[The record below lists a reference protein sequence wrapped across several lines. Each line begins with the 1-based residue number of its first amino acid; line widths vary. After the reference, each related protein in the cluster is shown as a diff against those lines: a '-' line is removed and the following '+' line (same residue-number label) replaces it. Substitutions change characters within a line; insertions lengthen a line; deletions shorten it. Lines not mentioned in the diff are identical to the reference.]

1 MTGGRPTEYKAETI
15 AKQVE
20 RYIDLCKS
28 QSFLPTIE
36 GLAVHLCVA
45 RQTLYDWADPKS
57 ERFHEEFSY
66 IFEQLKAAQAS
77 QLLQNGL
84 VGVYNST
91 ITELMLTKRGYKD
104 KSDVTGDDK
113 QTEGNKIVLTDFKS
127 GTESQ

>member
-1 MTGGRPTEYKAETI
+1 MTAGRPTEYDAEAI
-15 AKQVE
+15 SKGVE
-20 RYIDLCKS
+20 GYIDLCKS
-28 QSFLPTIE
+28 QSYLPTIE

-84 VGVYNST
+84 VGAYNST
-91 ITELMLTKRGYKD
+91 ITKLMLTKHGYKD
-104 KSDVTGDDK
+104 KSDVTSDDK
-113 QTEGNKIVLTDFKS
+113 PIEGNKIVLTDFKD
-127 GTESQ
+127 GAESK